1 VPGTSGPVTN
11 ADQAREFV
19 QQHGTPIILK
29 AAYGG
34 GGRGMR
40 RVDKAE
46 DVRVSHATIPF
57 LDSGRR
63 GLSTRVLRGASR
75 LRGWVVVRGEVR
87 RTAETHRSAV
97 ARYVSRD

>member
-1 VPGTSGPVTN
+1 VDQNPQWACLQVVPGTSGPVTN

-46 DVRVSHATIPF
+46 DVRVS
-57 LDSGRR
+57 
-63 GLSTRVLRGASR
+63 
-75 LRGWVVVRGEVR
+75 
-87 RTAETHRSAV
+87 
-97 ARYVSRD
+97 RDDPIA

>member
-1 VPGTSGPVTN
+1 MVAVVEACDAWTKPKMS
-11 ADQAREFV
+11 
-19 QQHGTPIILK
+19 
-29 AAYGG
+29 
-34 GGRGMR
+34 
-40 RVDKAE
+40 
-46 DVRVSHATIPF
+46 VSHATIPL